1 MTEKTPDTQ
10 LPAVGFLR
18 SREASQ
24 SLPTSSMLKLPQQRR
39 SRDMVHAILDATI
52 MVIESEGPDAFT
64 TNRVAD
70 VAGISVGSL
79 YQYFSNKE
87 MLLSGAIERGIL
99 DSEELLRANF
109 QRRTVAPPDQLL
121 RITMRSLVQNLLPYR
136 RLLMHAFSVTPLAGS
151 VGVLPM
157 LERRLAEL
165 FERWLDLRQGEFALI
180 ATPSHLLLAA
190 SAAVIL
196 FVRWMTD
203 LYRVIPEDEFIDSV
217 VLLLAAGVQQRLPN
231 EG

>member
-1 MTEKTPDTQ
+1 MSQTSIESQ
-10 LPAVGFLR
+10 LPVVGLLR
-18 SREASQ
+18 SREAAN
-24 SLPTSSMLKLPQQRR
+24 SLPVTSMLKQPKQRR

-87 MLLSGAIERGIL
+87 MLLSGAIERGII

-109 QRRTVAPPDQLL
+109 QRHGVASPQQLL
-121 RITMRSLVQNLLPYR
+121 ETTLNGLIDGLTPYR

-151 VGVLPM
+151 TGVIPM
-157 LERRLAEL
+157 LERRIADL
-165 FERWLDLRQGEFALI
+165 FARWLEARGDEFVLTAH
-180 ATPSHLLLAA
+180 PSHLMIAA
-190 SAAVIL
+190 SAAVLL

-203 LYRVIPEDEFIDSV
+203 LYQVISEREFVDSV
-217 VLLLAAGVQQRLPN
+217 VLLLSAGVK
-231 EG
+231 EGPR